1 MIQNV
6 NDLSVDNEKWKYC
19 LTTIDSRSQ
28 NQYTRSVER
37 YLKFCDNE
45 LLTKESSEA
54 VESFMKFCK
63 DPSSRADIPIY
74 KDCKILSFKEGL
86 AAKTLWSVL
95 SHLKK
100 FFQVCASRQICDEN
114 PHLNGNLQQWEKLEE
129 INQSKV

>member
-6 NDLSVDNEKWKYC
+6 NDLSVNNEKWKYC
-19 LTTIDSRSQ
+19 LSILDVNSQ

-45 LLTKESSEA
+45 LLTKESSES
-54 VESFMKFCK
+54 VEAFMNFCK
-63 DPSSRADIPIY
+63 DPTSKAEISIY

-95 SHLKK
+95 SHIKK
-100 FFQVCASRQICDEN
+100 FFQVCASRHICNNNSDTVRDDFTN
-114 PHLNGNLQQWEKLEE
+114 
-129 INQSKV
+129 IDSF